1 MRLRKTSS
9 RNHQAQGVPARRS
22 RHPLALAALALAA
35 TACTPPAA
43 RLPPS
48 PAAVA
53 TFGPESTGQIAVH
66 TATDKP
72 IVTTVVRHGDPLA
85 AVAASVLTD
94 GDGIASTALATLV
107 EARLR
112 DAGVTTAQSRADRD
126 GYRVFALVASPEEAA
141 VVVRRLHEAL
151 TSPVVASPATTGLV
165 ALRLSALRARPLDSP
180 ALLPVVQCTGELGA
194 LPTDPWFD
202 PRTPDG
208 LARLE
213 QLRKLSHVRERI
225 SLAAVGTQAVT
236 DAFVRQVIDGPAW
249 TSGAPP
255 GDPWP
260 DQDRIGAYAEPA
272 TVDAPARLHLAIRMR
287 DAFTATAVAERA
299 AGQES
304 PLLARVAATPG
315 WQVARI
321 SATVRPRGACLGV
334 VLDRKQDGSGA
345 AIEVDAARAA
355 ALVVNELEN
364 SFTEVRADGSVAG
377 RQVLRASDPR
387 EAASLAA
394 WWSHTARLDPGPDR
408 IAIALGLPPPKL
420 IPSAPADTVDKLVT
434 KSAQRFAASFRNA
447 HAAWDRRVVEARM
460 RVESGQGELWV
471 LAASPCGI
479 LAESGAD
486 AGLTA
491 LAAVAASQ
499 PDAFADD
506 VTLEPWVAQDGVGI
520 VAHAAPRHGEGPHS
534 LARRV
539 ADAAARALIHQRIT
553 EGQLGK
559 ARSAV
564 LTLTDGSDAP
574 FPVIL
579 GALAR
584 VLSPSHPSWFVP
596 FGLRGSV
603 VEASTAAVDLRWA
616 AVSDGPVR
624 MAVLAN
630 VDATQADTAIR
641 ALDRWIVRAD
651 GPLRAC
657 TSVAPATVPEA
668 QHVTVDSLGEPPR
681 AMLGVVVP
689 VSDTA
694 SAAMLDLIA
703 AALNGEDGWLAR
715 SLASFGA
722 RVRASARIAGGSH
735 ISALVIDIRGPDL
748 SLDPAVSQVLA
759 ALDRLAKG
767 AATADDLARGK
778 AWLARQDREASL
790 DPRNRLVA
798 VWRNTAARPNVSLA
812 DWNTWLARTLNAR
825 NISSVRSTAQRAQ
838 PGPTE

>member
-9 RNHQAQGVPARRS
+9 RNLQARRAPAP
-22 RHPLALAALALAA
+22 RQRLPLALAALALVP
-35 TACTPPAA
+35 TACTPPPA

-53 TFGPESTGQIAVH
+53 TFGQESTSQIAVH
-66 TATDKP
+66 TATNKP
-72 IVTTVVRHGDPLA
+72 VVTTVVRGGDPLA

-94 GDGIASTALATLV
+94 GDGIASTALAALV

-141 VVVRRLHEAL
+141 TVVRRLHEAL
-151 TSPVVASPATTGLV
+151 ASPVVASAATTGLV

-213 QLRKLSHVRERI
+213 QVRKLSHVRERI
-225 SLAAVGTQAVT
+225 SLAAVGTQAVA
-236 DAFVRQVIDGPAW
+236 DAFVRQVIDGPVW

-255 GDPWP
+255 ADPWP
-260 DQDRIGAYAEPA
+260 DQDRVDAYAEPA
-272 TVDAPARLHLAIRMR
+272 TPDAPARLHLAIRMR
-287 DAFTATAVAERA
+287 DAFTATTVAERA
-299 AGQES
+299 ASQDS
-304 PLLARVAATPG
+304 PLLARLAATSG
-315 WQVARI
+315 WQLARI

-334 VLDRKQDGSGA
+334 VLDRKHDGPGP
-345 AIEVDAARAA
+345 AIEVDAARTA
-355 ALVVNELEN
+355 ALVVNELDN

-394 WWSHTARLDPGPDR
+394 WWSLTSRLEPGPDR
-408 IAIALGLPPPKL
+408 VAIALGLPPPKL
-420 IPSAPADTVDKLVT
+420 APSAPADTIDTLVT
-434 KSAQRFAASFRNA
+434 TSAQRFAASYRNA
-447 HAAWDRRVVEARM
+447 HAAWDRRVVEARV
-460 RVESGQGELWV
+460 RVEPGQGELWV
-471 LAASPCGI
+471 LAASPCGV
-479 LAESGAD
+479 LAESETD

-499 PDAFADD
+499 SGVLADD

-539 ADAAARALIHQRIT
+539 ADAAAHALIHQRIT
-553 EGQLGK
+553 EGELSR

-564 LTLTDGSDAP
+564 LTLTDTSDAP
-574 FPVIL
+574 FPAIL
-579 GALAR
+579 GSLAR
-584 VLSPSHPSWFVP
+584 VLSPNHPSWFVP

-603 VEASTAAVDLRWA
+603 VEASAAAVDLRWA
-616 AVSDGPVR
+616 ALSDGPVR
-624 MAVLAN
+624 VAVLAN
-630 VDATQADTAIR
+630 VDAKQGDTAIR
-641 ALDRWIVRAD
+641 ALDRWMVRAD
-651 GPLRAC
+651 GPPRAC
-657 TSVAPATVPEA
+657 TSVAPFAAPEA
-668 QHVTVDSLGEPPR
+668 QHVTVDSLGNPPR
-681 AMLGVVVP
+681 AMLGVAVP
-689 VSDTA
+689 VPDTA
-694 SAAMLDLIA
+694 STTMLDLVA

-715 SLASFGA
+715 TLASFGG
-722 RVRASARIAGGSH
+722 RVQASARTAGGPH
-735 ISALVIDIRGPDL
+735 MSALVIDIRGPDR
-748 SLDPAVSQVLA
+748 SLDPAVSQVRA
-759 ALDRLAKG
+759 ALDRLAQG
-767 AATADDLARGK
+767 AATADDLARGT

-790 DPRNRLVA
+790 DPRTRLVA
-798 VWRNTAARPNVSLA
+798 VWRNTPARPNVSLS
-812 DWNTWLARTLNAR
+812 DWKAWLARTLNAR
-825 NISSVRSTAQRAQ
+825 NVSSVRSTAQRAQ
-838 PGPTE
+838 PAPTE